1 MYSKDREPLHNR
13 FIYKTT
19 KDGNKVKEL
28 MKRKTHLLRAKRGVS
43 PVISTAILVAVAITV
58 AVAVSYWM
66 GGIAGQYTRFEKL
79 EITSA
84 YATKNATHYT
94 ISMSVKNTG
103 STDATIDGI
112 LINGQPGS
120 DHDIPITDDA
130 TISGGAAADKTIES
144 GQTASGVDAI
154 HVYIDITLFEAAT
167 TVEINLHT
175 AAGLNYPQMVTLP

>member
-1 MYSKDREPLHNR
+1 
-13 FIYKTT
+13 
-19 KDGNKVKEL
+19 

-43 PVISTAILVAVAITV
+43 PVISTVILVAVAITV

-66 GGIAGQYTRFEKL
+66 GGIAGQYTRFESL

-103 STDATIDGI
+103 STDSTIDGI

-120 DHDIPITDDA
+120 DYSPVITDDA
-130 TISGGAAADKTIES
+130 TIAGGAATDKSIAS
-144 GQTASGVDAI
+144 GQSATGSAAI
-154 HVYIDITLFEAAT
+154 HVYIDINLFDAAT
-167 TVEINLHT
+167 TIEVKLHT
-175 AAGLNYPQMVTLP
+175 AAGLDYPQMVTLP